1 MRSETW
7 TRRGGGGK
15 HVVIAVIV
23 GEMIGWRKKARE
35 RKDEVDSP
43 FFQLRIQREHAG
55 VVQRRLTGGLTNKV
69 MRVTC

>member
-15 HVVIAVIV
+15 HVAV

-43 FFQLRIQREHAG
+43 FFQLRI
-55 VVQRRLTGGLTNKV
+55 
-69 MRVTC
+69 

>member
-15 HVVIAVIV
+15 HVVV

-55 VVQRRLTGGLTNKV
+55 VVQRRLTCGLTNKV
-69 MRVTC
+69 MRVAC

>member
-7 TRRGGGGK
+7 TRRGGVGK
-15 HVVIAVIV
+15 HVV

-69 MRVTC
+69 MRVAC